1 MPGLPP
7 FADAGHPPCNHFSRT
22 TTVYEKFSVPKQT
35 IRDLDLAGKKVLV
48 RVDFNVPM
56 TKEGGVSDD
65 RRIRAALPTLNHALE
80 HGASLILVSHLGR
93 PTGDLTADAPFR
105 LDKVANRLQEL
116 IGKAVTKVNDTV
128 GPEAKAAAAALKPGE
143 ILVVE
148 NVRFNKG
155 EKKGDPAFAKEL
167 AGLADCYVND
177 AFGTCHRDEAS
188 MVAVPEAFPPDRR
201 ALGFLV
207 EKELQILET
216 LLGHPKSPMI
226 SVMGGAKVSDKILII
241 ENLLPK
247 VDHLLVGG
255 AMTYTFLKA
264 QGHEIG
270 KSRCELDKLDEA
282 KKLLEKAGSKIVLPV
297 DHLIATA
304 PDANAETKVIEGSD
318 IPEGWFGMDIGPKTV
333 VLYGDLIKN
342 AGTVVWN
349 GPMGKFEDAPF
360 RAGTRGV
367 AEALAASKGVT
378 VIGGGETAEAVEEFG
393 FAEKVT
399 HVSTGGGAFLEYL
412 EGKKFNSLRVIPD
425 K

>member
-1 MPGLPP
+1 M
-7 FADAGHPPCNHFSRT
+7 
-22 TTVYEKFSVPKQT
+22 PKQT
-35 IRDLDLAGKKVLV
+35 IRDLDLAGKRVLV
-48 RVDFNVPM
+48 RVDFNVPQ
-56 TKEGGVSDD
+56 TKDGGVSDD
-65 RRIRAALPTLNHALE
+65 RRIRAALPTLKYALD
-80 HGASLILVSHLGR
+80 HGAGLILVSHLGR
-93 PTGDLTADAPFR
+93 PTGDPATDGPFR
-105 LDKVANRLQEL
+105 LDKVAERLQEL
-116 IGKAVTKVNDTV
+116 IGKPVTKVNDTV
-128 GPEAKAAAAALKPGE
+128 GPEAKAAAAALKPGG

-216 LLGHPKSPMI
+216 LLGHPKTPMI

-241 ENLLPK
+241 ENLLAK

-264 QGHEIG
+264 QGHDIG

-304 PDANAETKVIEGSD
+304 PDASAETKVVEGSN
-318 IPEGWFGMDIGPKTV
+318 IPDGWFGMDIGPKTV
-333 VLYGDLIKN
+333 ALYGDMIKN

-360 RAGTRGV
+360 RAGTRGI
-367 AEALAASKGVT
+367 AEALGASKGVT
-378 VIGGGETAEAVEEFG
+378 VVGGGETAEAVEEFG
-393 FAEKVT
+393 FADKVT

-412 EGKKFNSLRVIPD
+412 EGKKFNSLKVIPD